1 MSESLN
7 TEDAKRLS
15 MKLLLISG
23 VAAIFVLAYILSRI
37 SPEARGIR
45 VLASRPT
52 ASKNQSHRKPDTPG
66 LGAVQKDSAAAADEH
81 FLESMQCTDP
91 DVLVK
96 MGRR

>member
-1 MSESLN
+1 MSESFT
-7 TEDAKRLS
+7 TEDVKRLS

-37 SPEARGIR
+37 SPETRGIR
-45 VLASRPT
+45 VLASCPT
-52 ASKNQSHRKPDTPG
+52 ALKNQNHRSPLTPG